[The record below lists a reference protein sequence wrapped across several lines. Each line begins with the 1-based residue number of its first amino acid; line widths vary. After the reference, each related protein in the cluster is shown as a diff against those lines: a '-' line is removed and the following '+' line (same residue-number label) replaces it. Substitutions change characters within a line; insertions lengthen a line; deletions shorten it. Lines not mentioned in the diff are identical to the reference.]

1 MLKKITALAASALLL
16 AGLTGCSLTKREL
29 VDVTYDLEVPP
40 KVVFLG
46 DSIAAGYGLDGY
58 TSGDNYSCRSYANIL
73 HERYSAELADV
84 CDHQMQNFAVS
95 GATSADL
102 LELLNSGKLD
112 SALANSDAV
121 VVSIGGNDLLHNILG
136 VIEEL
141 GVTAENGRLNLDDV
155 NIFAAAGALLTMD
168 SDVDKALDGFEVN
181 LQEISAALNEKTDGT
196 IYIQTLYDP
205 LEVFTDY
212 QMVVDFSEK
221 KLGRFNEIV
230 KSNAPESY
238 TVIDIADTFDGKCG
252 DLTRIAALDIHPNE
266 KGHEVI
272 ADTIDSAFR
281 NTGFTY
287 VGQAYSEPHLTAL
300 AYGLIIG
307 AIALMLIML
316 IYISRM
322 YRKNEGDDK
331 NEGSKSEKG

>member
-1 MLKKITALAASALLL
+1 MLKKLTALATSAILL

-29 VDVTYDLEVPP
+29 VDVTYDLDVPP

-84 CDHQMQNFAVS
+84 CEHQMQNFAVS

-121 VVSIGGNDLLHNILG
+121 VVSIGGNDLLHIILG
-136 VIEEL
+136 IIEEL
-141 GVTAENGRLNLDDV
+141 GVTAENGRLNLDNV

-181 LQEISAALNEKTDGT
+181 LKEISAALNEKTDGT
-196 IYIQTLYDP
+196 IYVQTLYDP
-205 LEVFTDY
+205 LEIFTDY
-212 QMVVDFSEK
+212 QMVVDFSER

-238 TVIDIADTFDGKCG
+238 TVIDIADRFEGKCS
-252 DLTRIAALDIHPNE
+252 DLTRIASLDIHPNE
-266 KGHEVI
+266 KGHEAI
-272 ADTIDSAFR
+272 ADAVDSAFR
-281 NTGFTY
+281 DTGFTY
-287 VGQAYSEPHLTAL
+287 VGQVYSEPHLTAL

-307 AIALMLIML
+307 SIALMLIML

-322 YRKNEGDDK
+322 FKKQKIGDK